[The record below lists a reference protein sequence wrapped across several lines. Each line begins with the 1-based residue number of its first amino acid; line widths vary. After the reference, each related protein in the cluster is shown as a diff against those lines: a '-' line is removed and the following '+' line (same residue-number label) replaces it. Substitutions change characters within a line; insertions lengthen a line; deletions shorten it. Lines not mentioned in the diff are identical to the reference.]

1 MNFQEDSKIYGL
13 NTVLEEI
20 NGYEEKTPGELIEKN
35 GNKDIF
41 KLIKRGY
48 MFDDDVLAA
57 ANITK
62 VIRDE
67 RAYWEITTRKPEK
80 ERKELKKDTASYEEI
95 MESISYIEVEEE
107 EPKNEDEEDMEE
119 FFENDDE

>member
-1 MNFQEDSKIYGL
+1 
-13 NTVLEEI
+13 
-20 NGYEEKTPGELIEKN
+20 
-35 GNKDIF
+35 
-41 KLIKRGY
+41 

-57 ANITK
+57 AHITK